1 MNLINHLNVLRMSSL
16 LIILANKVIDPNYF
30 TLLMVVSV
38 AWIPRIHTIYIE
50 TASFQAVAQGARLR
64 TSILQI
70 SSIIV
75 DVLRVQWFS
84 IFQLIH
90 GLRSTRLTH

>member
-38 AWIPRIHTIYIE
+38 AWIPRIYNLH
-50 TASFQAVAQGARLR
+50 
-64 TSILQI
+64 
-70 SSIIV
+70 
-75 DVLRVQWFS
+75 
-84 IFQLIH
+84 
-90 GLRSTRLTH
+90 